1 MTTLEI
7 PFSVPPY
14 MSLLARSVATLE
26 GIALAGDPDYQMV
39 AQVGAGVGGSGAEEG
54 RGAARLEGI
63 MMDGCSPAMHCTEV
77 GFAPQRC
84 HDGAHGSCTT
94 KVVSL
99 AQHAAHVPAMQAY
112 PFVVRKILRN
122 DSSGAGSLL
131 RDILYDP
138 DGNVKPTRM
147 SALLNA
153 ALGYVS
159 DKKDGFVDFDAVPD
173 EGASVQVG
181 RGEGGEGRGAG

>member
-1 MTTLEI
+1 MKLHTLPPCLSPLIPPQSPPAPPPQDLLSATLEI
-7 PFSVPPY
+7 PFAVPPY

-39 AQVGAGVGGSGAEEG
+39 AQ
-54 RGAARLEGI
+54 
-63 MMDGCSPAMHCTEV
+63 
-77 GFAPQRC
+77 
-84 HDGAHGSCTT
+84 
-94 KVVSL
+94 
-99 AQHAAHVPAMQAY
+99 AY

-131 RDILYDP
+131 RDILYDSE
-138 DGNVKPTRM
+138 GNVKPTRM

-159 DKKDGFVDFDAVPD
+159 DQTDGFVDFDSVPD
-173 EGASVQVG
+173 DGASVQVG
-181 RGEGGEGRGAG
+181 

>member
-1 MTTLEI
+1 MA
-7 PFSVPPY
+7 PPRVHAY
-14 MSLLARSVATLE
+14 AILL
-26 GIALAGDPDYQMV
+26 
-39 AQVGAGVGGSGAEEG
+39 
-54 RGAARLEGI
+54 
-63 MMDGCSPAMHCTEV
+63 
-77 GFAPQRC
+77 
-84 HDGAHGSCTT
+84 
-94 KVVSL
+94 
-99 AQHAAHVPAMQAY
+99 QAY

-181 RGEGGEGRGAG
+181 SGRPPPRERGEGYPAL

>member
-1 MTTLEI
+1 
-7 PFSVPPY
+7 

-39 AQVGAGVGGSGAEEG
+39 A
-54 RGAARLEGI
+54 
-63 MMDGCSPAMHCTEV
+63 
-77 GFAPQRC
+77 
-84 HDGAHGSCTT
+84 
-94 KVVSL
+94 
-99 AQHAAHVPAMQAY
+99 QAY

-131 RDILYDP
+131 RDILYDSE
-138 DGNVKPTRM
+138 GNVKPTRM

-159 DKKDGFVDFDAVPD
+159 DQTDGFVDFDSVPD
-173 EGASVQVG
+173 DGASVQVG
-181 RGEGGEGRGAG
+181 